1 MRGMVDIALCA
12 AGTGPD
18 GAGGGIDP
26 HAFHHR
32 HVDHQPVVDTTKARP
47 VVPASADRDLEIV
60 LPCKIDRSDNV
71 SDVGAPRNHD
81 GTFVDHP
88 VVETSHCVVVGVHS
102 PHDRAAHVA
111 DEGFGGHSLHDVL
124 LFHTMIG

>member
-1 MRGMVDIALCA
+1 MLAREVSGAAAERETGDTGRRDDAGRYGKPVDMRGMVDIALCA
-12 AGTGPD
+12 AATGPV
-18 GAGGGIDP
+18 GAGSGIDP

-71 SDVGAPRNHD
+71 SDVGH
-81 GTFVDHP
+81 
-88 VVETSHCVVVGVHS
+88 
-102 PHDRAAHVA
+102 RAIII
-111 DEGFGGHSLHDVL
+111 GL
-124 LFHTMIG
+124 LSIIPL